1 MIDTSTVQLDTILKF
16 KKKHPCG
23 SFTWK
28 VIRLGIDMKLECTIC
43 KRVMT
48 MPRIEVAKKAVSIES
63 EKK

>member
-1 MIDTSTVQLDTILKF
+1 MIDTSIVELDNILKF

-28 VIRLGIDMKLECTIC
+28 VIRIGIDMKLECTIC
-43 KRVMT
+43 KRVMM